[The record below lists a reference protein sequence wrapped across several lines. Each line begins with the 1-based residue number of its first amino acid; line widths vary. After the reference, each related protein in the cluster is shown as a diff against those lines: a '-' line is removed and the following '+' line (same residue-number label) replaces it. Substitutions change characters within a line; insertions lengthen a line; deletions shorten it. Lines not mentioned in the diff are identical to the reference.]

1 MMVSSQSQN
10 NVSILKLI
18 VPLVSVIEFLTHFLN
33 MVFLRAIHSQF
44 VKSRKNSFFSFF
56 FAQIS
61 ASIFVIVE
69 KSLIFTII
77 PHLLFKKHI
86 VCCVYDFLTSKSCLN
101 QIQAFPFLAFP
112 FLGLPYIAFLAF
124 PFLAFPFLAFLLI
137 RGILIR
143 EILIGD
149 NHLEGIRPVEG
160 ILLVKGILAREI
172 PIKDILL
179 IEDILPEGI
188 LAGEIPVEDI
198 LLKGILLVEG
208 NHFEDIHF
216 EGIHL
221 VSKDYF
227 RSF

>member
-1 MMVSSQSQN
+1 MVSSQSQN

-77 PHLLFKKHI
+77 PHLLFKRQI
-86 VCCVYDFLTSKSCLN
+86 VCCVYDFLTLKSCLN
-101 QIQAFPFLAFP
+101 QIQV
-112 FLGLPYIAFLAF
+112 
-124 PFLAFPFLAFLLI
+124 FPFLAFLLI
-137 RGILIR
+137 KGILIRGILIR
-143 EILIGD
+143 GSLIKGIPIGD
-149 NHLEGIRPVEG
+149 NYLEGIRPIEG
-160 ILLVKGILAREI
+160 IRLVG
-172 PIKDILL
+172 
-179 IEDILPEGI
+179 GI
-188 LAGEIPVEDI
+188 LAGEIPVEEILLIEGNHPEGILAGEILLVGILLVGI
-198 LLKGILLVEG
+198 LLKGILLAEG
-208 NHFEDIHF
+208 NRFEDIHF
-216 EGIHL
+216 EGIRL